1 MTHRSGDWFYQVI
14 ETLSLI
20 AVLFNIYLITV
31 PLKYTHNSH
40 HDTFGQG
47 YFLPKQFTSLYL
59 IVPSIILALI
69 IRPHRSGNYC
79 DLLWAI
85 AMYLEGVAIY
95 PQLHMFQK
103 NRV

>member
-1 MTHRSGDWFYQVI
+1 MVELTSFF
-14 ETLSLI
+14 
-20 AVLFNIYLITV
+20 AVMINIYLIMG

-47 YFLPKQFTSLYL
+47 HFLPKQYTSLYL
-59 IVPSIILALI
+59 IVPAIVLALI
-69 IRPHRSGNYC
+69 VRPHRSGTYC

-103 NRV
+103 NRVRARWRSDA